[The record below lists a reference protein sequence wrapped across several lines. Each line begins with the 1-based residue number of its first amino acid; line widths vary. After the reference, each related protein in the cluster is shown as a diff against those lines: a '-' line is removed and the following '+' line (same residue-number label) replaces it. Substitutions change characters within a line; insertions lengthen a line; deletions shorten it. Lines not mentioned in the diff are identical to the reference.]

1 MGVLREFPEG
11 SENSN
16 QLGMKAG
23 HSVQPQFRS
32 QDELMSGLSQ
42 RIRPFMGRCGSAQ
55 RGLGS
60 KGDILRVSS
69 TRKKGGLCPPLV
81 YTKAIL
87 STKHI
92 LLHATLETRVLRGI
106 SKPYSIWST
115 TLVQVGL
122 QAQSRRERLPFENG
136 VLKRS
141 SRAAWKGSQSQ

>member
-1 MGVLREFPEG
+1 
-11 SENSN
+11 
-16 QLGMKAG
+16 
-23 HSVQPQFRS
+23 
-32 QDELMSGLSQ
+32 
-42 RIRPFMGRCGSAQ
+42 MGRCGSAQ

-81 YTKAIL
+81 YTKA
-87 STKHI
+87 KHI

-115 TLVQVGL
+115 TLVQVEL

-141 SRAAWKGSQSQ
+141 SRAARKGS